1 MVVCKE
7 VMGIFPVLDFCPPP
21 PSPHFGLFSIVA
33 PGPPP
38 ANLATVLGLPAS
50 KSQILGV
57 LHYIRNKCM
66 SNFFQM
72 EDQAD
77 LTAKELLDFVELS
90 DWLDLGWQRK
100 TYKMVNIKTSFI
112 K

>member
-1 MVVCKE
+1 MVVYKE
-7 VMGIFPVLDFCPPP
+7 VMGIFRVLDLCPPP
-21 PSPHFGLFSIVA
+21 LILYSSLSQRLP
-33 PGPPP
+33 PPP